1 MSASRL
7 TFLSSLD
14 ADTGYGN
21 PLNVMRTVAELERA
35 GVAAIQFE
43 DQVAPKR
50 CSHFAGTEV
59 IPTEDMVA
67 NIQAAQE
74 ASAVPS

>member
-43 DQVAPKR
+43 DQVAPKALQPLR
-50 CSHFAGTEV
+50 RHRSH
-59 IPTEDMVA
+59 PTEDMVA